1 MSLFQKYFYV
11 MCISMNLHVITF
23 TMILYLLNYSVF
35 SSFYYINERLFST
48 DITRITLGVSW
59 YLFSMTVFYFL
70 YHFSRL
76 C

>member
-1 MSLFQKYFYV
+1 